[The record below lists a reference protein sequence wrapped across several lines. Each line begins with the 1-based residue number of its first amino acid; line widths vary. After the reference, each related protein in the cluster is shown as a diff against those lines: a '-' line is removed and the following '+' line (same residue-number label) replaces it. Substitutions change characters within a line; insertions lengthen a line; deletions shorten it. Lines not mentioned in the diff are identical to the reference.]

1 MHERLTSRNPLGQ
14 RSHPA
19 TNQAAVEPSLGD
31 DLGDE
36 RADATIHRMRLDGDC
51 QRELRQHVS
60 KIVSWCRM
68 KVRDDDEPRLDPVI
82 SEAVG
87 GDNGLAGHAPHANE
101 DDIAAVTHDLHT
113 VELEPT
119 IESRDYSFD
128 RPFRAESKWVRGR
141 SSFAAT
147 PSVSA
152 DGLLE
157 R

>member
-119 IESRDYSFD
+119 IESRDYSSIVLSEPKVNGPRTFV
-128 RPFRAESKWVRGR
+128 VRCNAVR
-141 SSFAAT
+141 
-147 PSVSA
+147 VC
-152 DGLLE
+152 
-157 R
+157 